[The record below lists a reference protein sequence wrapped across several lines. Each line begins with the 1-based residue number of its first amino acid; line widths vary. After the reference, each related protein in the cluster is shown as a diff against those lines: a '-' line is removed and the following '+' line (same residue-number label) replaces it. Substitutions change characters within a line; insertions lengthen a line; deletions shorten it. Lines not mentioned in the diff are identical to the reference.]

1 MKNLAPAPCTPLLC
15 GAVYLAATLQLPQPG
30 LRDVVGPRFFTA
42 LVAAGL
48 LLRRPP
54 LRS

>member
-1 MKNLAPAPCTPLLC
+1 MKNLAPAPCTPLC
-15 GAVYLAATLQLPQPG
+15 RAVYLAVTLQPG